1 MRSENL
7 RSSILAAAMIA
18 IVAGLGSQSM
28 AMGSSSTGVVEA
40 RDQLVAD
47 IQQCTQKHG
56 YDPKAAGL
64 PENALAPT
72 ELAWRQCA
80 YDATRKY
87 GEAHP
92 AVSGLYNQLI
102 SEDIE
107 MTTAIQQG
115 AMTRSQRRARIEE
128 LIGQI
133 KTAEEAQI
141 KAATE
146 EQERQHEQLQNV
158 VESARGFGN

>member
-1 MRSENL
+1 MKAKGL
-7 RSSILAAAMIA
+7 GSSILVAAIVV
-18 IVAGLGSQSM
+18 IVAGYGSQSL

-40 RDQLVAD
+40 RDQLIAELK
-47 IQQCTQKHG
+47 QCTEKHG

-80 YDATRKY
+80 YDAARKY
-87 GEAHP
+87 AEAHP
-92 AVSGLYNQLI
+92 AVGGLYNQLI

-115 AMTRSQRRARIEE
+115 SMTRSQRRARIEE

-133 KTAEEAQI
+133 KAAEEAQI
-141 KAATE
+141 KAAAS

-158 VESARGFGN
+158 VEGARGFGN

>member
-1 MRSENL
+1 MRTKGL
-7 RSSILAAAMIA
+7 RSSILVAA
-18 IVAGLGSQSM
+18 IVAIFAGYESQSV
-28 AMGSSSTGVVEA
+28 AMGGSSTSVVEA
-40 RDQLVAD
+40 RDQL
-47 IQQCTQKHG
+47 ITELQQCTVKHG

-80 YDATRKY
+80 YDAARKY

-92 AVSGLYNQLI
+92 AVSAMYNQLI

-133 KTAEEAQI
+133 KTAEETQI

-146 EQERQHEQLQNV
+146 EQERQHKQLQNV

>member
-1 MRSENL
+1 MKTKDL
-7 RSSILAAAMIA
+7 RRSILAAAMIA
-18 IVAGLGSQSM
+18 IIVGYGSQSL

-40 RDQLVAD
+40 RDQLVAELK
-47 IQQCTQKHG
+47 QCTEKHG

-80 YDATRKY
+80 YDAARKY

-115 AMTRSQRRARIEE
+115 AMTRSQRRTRVEE

-133 KTAEEAQI
+133 KAAEEAQI
-141 KAATE
+141 KAAAS
-146 EQERQHEQLQNV
+146 EQERQHQQLKNV
-158 VESARGFGN
+158 VEGARGFSY